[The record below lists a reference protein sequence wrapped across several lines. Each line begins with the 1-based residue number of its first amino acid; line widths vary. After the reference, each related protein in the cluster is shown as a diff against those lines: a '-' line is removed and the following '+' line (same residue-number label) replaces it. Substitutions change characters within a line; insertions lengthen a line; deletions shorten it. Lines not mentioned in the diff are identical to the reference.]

1 MYSLIVLSKE
11 QEAVKSFSVL
21 VRWMPFQ
28 RHESAPCDMFPSFPF
43 GLLSLNSPG
52 AQGKHSSFH
61 TSAQV
66 SRLLSPI
73 VALTLAQKL
82 AGLLSPDVLQW
93 FKSKVFFVLFCF
105 SPLLLLLWWL
115 GQNHLFELEILIQS
129 KRECCSSD
137 SRQRGGP

>member
-21 VRWMPFQ
+21 VHWMSFQ
-28 RHESAPCDMFPSFPF
+28 RHESAPCDMFSSFPF

-52 AQGKHSSFH
+52 AQGKCSSFH

-73 VALTLAQKL
+73 VTLTLSQKL
-82 AGLLSPDVLQW
+82 AGLPSPDVLQW
-93 FKSKVFFVLFCF
+93 FKSKGIFRLFFF
-105 SPLLLLLWWL
+105 PLLLLLWWL
-115 GQNHLFELEILIQS
+115 GQNHPFELEILIQS
-129 KRECCSSD
+129 KGECYSRD
-137 SRQRGGP
+137 SRQRGEP

>member
-21 VRWMPFQ
+21 VCWMPFQ
-28 RHESAPCDMFPSFPF
+28 RHESAPCDMFSSFPF

-52 AQGKHSSFH
+52 AQGKRSSFH

-73 VALTLAQKL
+73 VTLTLSQKL
-82 AGLLSPDVLQW
+82 AGLPSSDVLQW
-93 FKSKVFFVLFCF
+93 FKSKGFFCLFVFSLCCF
-105 SPLLLLLWWL
+105 YYGGWVRITLL
-115 GQNHLFELEILIQS
+115 N
-129 KRECCSSD
+129 
-137 SRQRGGP
+137 